1 MIRVS
6 NLRCEYKEN
15 PIGIDVRH
23 PRISWVIESDD
34 RNVMQAAYQIQVST
48 DSDFKDLVWDTGK
61 VESDESIHVEYKGQP
76 LKSRTRYYYR
86 VRVWDRASRISD
98 WSEIAFWEMG
108 LLKSDEWVARWI
120 TPRFEGNLSETQAC
134 PMMRRVFEVYG
145 KVRSARIYATS
156 LGLYELHLNG
166 KRVGDFFFTP
176 GWTSYN
182 KRLQYQTYDVTEM
195 LKEGQNAIGVI
206 LGNGWYKGDLTW
218 EGRRNIYGDR
228 LAALIQMHII
238 YEDGRE
244 QVIVS
249 DRSWKA
255 STGPILMSEIYHGEI
270 YDARLEKP
278 GWDEANYDDSDW
290 YDVEE
295 LDKPKDIIVAQEG
308 PPVRIVQQIKPVA
321 ILTTPAGE
329 TVLDM
334 GQNMV
339 GWVRFAVE
347 GPAGSKVVLQHAE
360 VLDKDGNFYT
370 ANLRSAKQTI
380 EYILKGDGREVFEPH
395 FTFQGFRYVKLVEY
409 PGQPSLDD
417 FVGMVVHSDMELT
430 GSFECSNP
438 LVNKLQQNILWS
450 QKGNFVDVPTDC
462 PQRDERLGWT
472 GDAQVFIRTACFNMN
487 VASFFTKWLKDLK
500 ADQLSDGGVPFVIPN
515 VLGEDR
521 HSSAAWGDAAV
532 ICPWTIYLCYGDK
545 KILEEQYDSMKAW
558 VEYIRRQGDNE
569 YLWNTGFHFGDWLGL
584 DAKEGSYVGATA
596 IDFIATAF
604 YAYSTKLLVK
614 AAKVL
619 GKSED
624 VEEYSKLYENI
635 VDAFRKEFVTPTGR
649 LAVPTQTAHVL
660 ALMFDLVEEK
670 DRKRTVD
677 TLVDYIKKNEYHL
690 TTGFVGTPYL
700 CHALSQNGYSDVA
713 YKLLFQT
720 DYPSWLYQVTK
731 GATTIWEHWD
741 GIKPDGSFWSPDM
754 NSFNHYAYGSI
765 GDWLYR
771 VVAGIDTDEERS
783 GYKHIYIK
791 PTLGGGLTYVKA
803 ELKSMYGK
811 IKSEWR
817 IQDDQ
822 IEISIC
828 VPHNTTA
835 TVVLPFAMPDAVYEN
850 DKCLKET
857 EGILDYQ
864 AVDDGVKIE
873 VGSGEYNFRYKMQK
887 SGILLK

>member
-1 MIRVS
+1 MIKVS

-120 TPRFEGNLSETQAC
+120 TPRFEGDLSETQAC

-244 QVIVS
+244 QVVVS

-438 LVNKLQQNILWS
+438 LVNRLQQNILWS

-500 ADQLSDGGVPFVIPN
+500 ADQLSDGGVPFVIPD

-558 VEYIRRQGDNE
+558 VEYIRKQGDNE

-713 YKLLFQT
+713 YKLLLQT

-835 TVVLPFAMPDAVYEN
+835 TVVLPFAMPDAIYEN
-850 DKCLKET
+850 GKCLKET

-887 SGILLK
+887 SG